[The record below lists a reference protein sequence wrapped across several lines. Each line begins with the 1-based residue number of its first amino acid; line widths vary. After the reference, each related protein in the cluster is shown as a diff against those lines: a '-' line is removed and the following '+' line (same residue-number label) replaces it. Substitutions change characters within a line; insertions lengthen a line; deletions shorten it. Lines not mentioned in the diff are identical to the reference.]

1 MYDSAAKP
9 IIESVLDGF
18 NGTIFAYG
26 QTSSGKTHTM
36 QGPSI
41 EDIELQGIIPR
52 MVRTVFTRIENASE
66 DIMFSV
72 HVSMVEIYNEK
83 IKDLIDPSKDNL
95 RIHEKQGKGVYLND
109 VSEIYIESENQIYDL
124 MRLGNSNRAISA
136 TNMNAESSRSHSIFI
151 LTITQNNTA
160 DLSCKV
166 GKLYLV
172 DLAGSERIAKT
183 GAEGQTLDEAKSINQ
198 SLTTLG
204 KVINALTDKKIK
216 HIPYR
221 ESKLT
226 RMLSESLGGNSKTC
240 LIVTC
245 SPHPF
250 NDQETLSTCRFGQR
264 ARSIKNNAKVNRE
277 YTIPEL
283 RRLLEAAEKE
293 IETYK
298 MQIVVLEQE
307 VEKLGG
313 TIPEGDELLARA
325 TEEKKKLE
333 DLQDKMEEA
342 ELA

>member
-1 MYDSAAKP
+1 
-9 IIESVLDGF
+9 
-18 NGTIFAYG
+18 
-26 QTSSGKTHTM
+26 M
-36 QGPSI
+36 QGPDI
-41 EDIELQGIIPR
+41 EDIELQGITPR
-52 MVRTVFTRIENASE
+52 MVRTVFHRIEHASE

-72 HVSMVEIYNEK
+72 HVSMVEIYNER

-95 RIHEKQGKGVYLND
+95 RIHEKQGKGVYLQD
-109 VSEIYIESENQIYDL
+109 VSEIFIEGEQQVYEL
-124 MRLGNSNRAISA
+124 MQLGNQNRSTAA

-151 LTITQNNTA
+151 LTITQNNTV
-160 DLSCKV
+160 DMSCKV

-172 DLAGSERIAKT
+172 DLAGSERISKT
-183 GAEGQTLDEAKSINQ
+183 GAEGTTLDEAKSINQ

-204 KVINALTDKKIK
+204 KVIKSLIDKNSS

-240 LIVTC
+240 LIITC

-283 RRLLEAAEKE
+283 RKLLEKSEKE
-293 IETYK
+293 VETCR

-307 VEKLGG
+307 LEKHGG
-313 TIPEGDELLARA
+313 VVP
-325 TEEKKKLE
+325 
-333 DLQDKMEEA
+333 
-342 ELA
+342 

>member
-1 MYDSAAKP
+1 
-9 IIESVLDGF
+9 
-18 NGTIFAYG
+18 
-26 QTSSGKTHTM
+26 
-36 QGPSI
+36 
-41 EDIELQGIIPR
+41 

-72 HVSMVEIYNEK
+72 HVSMVEIYNER
-83 IKDLIDPSKDNL
+83 IKDLIDPSKDNV
-95 RIHEKQGKGVYLND
+95 RIHEKSGKGVYLQD
-109 VSEIYIESENQIYDL
+109 VSEIYIEGEQQIYDL
-124 MRLGNSNRAISA
+124 MRLGNTNRAVSA

-151 LTITQNNTA
+151 LTVTQNNTA

-204 KVINALTDKKIK
+204 KVIKALTTRNNT
-216 HIPYR
+216 HVPYR

-240 LIVTC
+240 LIITC

-264 ARSIKNNAKVNRE
+264 ARSVKNNAKVNRE

-283 RRLLEAAEKE
+283 RKLLEVAEKD
-293 IETYK
+293 IENYK
-298 MQIVVLEQE
+298 MQIRILESE
-307 VEKLGG
+307 LEKLGG
-313 TIPEGDELLARA
+313 TVPEGDVLFAKA
-325 TEEKKKLE
+325 KAEKERLEQMIDNAEQQEIAAKLE
-333 DLQDKMEEA
+333 AEEMARQEEA
-342 ELA
+342 LKK

>member
-1 MYDSAAKP
+1 MYDAAAKP

-36 QGPSI
+36 QGPNI

-52 MVRTVFTRIENASE
+52 MVRTVFTRIENASA

-72 HVSMVEIYNEK
+72 HVSMVEIYNER

-95 RIHEKQGKGVYLND
+95 RIHEKQGKGVYLQD
-109 VSEIYIESENQIYDL
+109 VNEQYIESENQIYDL
-124 MRLGNSNRAISA
+124 MRLGNKNRSTAA

-160 DLSCKV
+160 DLSCKI

-172 DLAGSERIAKT
+172 DLAGSERISKT

-204 KVINALTDKKIK
+204 KVIKALTDKKTN

-240 LIVTC
+240 LIITC
-245 SPHPF
+245 SPHPY

-283 RRLLEAAEKE
+283 RKLLEIAEKD
-293 IETYK
+293 IESFK
-298 MQIVVLEQE
+298 MQIVVLENE
-307 VEKLGG
+307 LEKLGG
-313 TIPEGDELLARA
+313 TIPEGD
-325 TEEKKKLE
+325 
-333 DLQDKMEEA
+333 
-342 ELA
+342 